1 MKQSIIIFQGDFR
14 LAGAEVVGVNLA
26 ISFYRLGYDVTV
38 VVLKKR
44 GSLLERLPNGVNV
57 DVLNSRLIFSLF
69 KFRKYLK
76 SSCNKNYL
84 ISTIRNLNILV
95 SLSLPHSRSI
105 KVIFSE
111 QNTYRQFKKI
121 SFKTYIL
128 YKLYRVLIPFA
139 YKKAD
144 WIIANSR
151 DTREDII
158 SISSSFQKNISVI
171 GNPVINDVLKPTNLI
186 NNHVENDNTLKV
198 LSIGRLHPQKDYKLA
213 LQCIYQLKSSFPKL
227 KYTIIGQGLLRD
239 YLIKYGES
247 LGLSYETDWE
257 IISPVS
263 NPSIFFNSCDIF
275 FLSSAWEGFGNV
287 LVEAMYFGLTP
298 VVASCP
304 GGPRDIIGSQY
315 GYFSPDRDI
324 ATVCKYLK
332 KALECPISKQ
342 LLKMRALEYHSD
354 VIAKKYLKHT
364 W

>member
-26 ISFYRLGYDVTV
+26 ISFYRLGFEVTV

-44 GSLLERLPNGVNV
+44 GSLLERLPKDVKV

-69 KFRKYLK
+69 KFRKYLR
-76 SSCNKNYL
+76 SSCDKTYL

-95 SLSLPHSRSI
+95 SLSLPRIRSI

-121 SFKTYIL
+121 SFKTHV
-128 YKLYRVLIPFA
+128 LYRLYEILIPLS

-144 WIIANSR
+144 RIIANSR
-151 DTREDII
+151 DTRDDII
-158 SISSSFQKNISVI
+158 SLSSTFQKNISVI
-171 GNPVINDVLKPTNLI
+171 GNPVINDVLTPIKLV
-186 NNHVENDNTLKV
+186 NNHAENNNTLKV

-213 LQCIYQLKSSFPKL
+213 LQCISKLKSSFPKL
-227 KYTIIGQGLLRD
+227 KYMVVGQGSLKD

-247 LGLSYETDWE
+247 LGLSYDTDWE
-257 IISPVS
+257 IIPPVG

-287 LVEAMYFGLTP
+287 LIEAMYFGLTP

-332 KALECPISKQ
+332 RALRYPISKQ

-354 VIAKKYLKHT
+354 VIAKKYLKQT